1 MKYKEFNIPDNE
13 VDKIVDNLECSIAEA
28 CEMWLA
34 DHDKVTNEEQEQAQ
48 KNATQNG
55 KRHYEKSK
63 TLKTATKERKVDE
76 IKAELL
82 EIMRNSLEITPEMG
96 AITQKTE
103 TELHFEYKNAE
114 YTVKLTKHRP
124 KK

>member
-13 VDKIVDNLECSIAEA
+13 MDKIVDKLECSIAEA

-34 DHDKVTNEEQEQAQ
+34 DHDKVVNEEQEQAQ

-63 TLKTATKERKVDE
+63 TRKTATKERKVDE
-76 IKAELL
+76 TKKFLL
-82 EIMRNSLEITPEMG
+82 EIIENALNSNENVFIYD
-96 AITQKTE
+96 K
-103 TELHFEYKNAE
+103 KNE
-114 YTVKLTKHRP
+114 VDLNFTYFGDDYTVKLTKHR
-124 KK
+124 KKK

>member
-1 MKYKEFNIPDNE
+1 MKFKNFNIPDNE
-13 VDKIVDNLECSIAEA
+13 VDKIVDKLECSIAEA

-34 DHDKVTNEEQEQAQ
+34 DHDKMVNEEQEQAQ
-48 KNATQNG
+48 KNAIQNG

-63 TLKTATKERKVDE
+63 ERKNVKKERKVDE

-82 EIMRNSLEITPEMG
+82 EIMRKSLENAPEMG
-96 AITQKTE
+96 EITQKTE